1 MADILLTVGVDTS
14 LSYAEFQAGITSLVS
29 QVNANPPKI
38 KLKFDDSSLS
48 SMRKQIE
55 SMTKAATS
63 AGSLTRLNGYT
74 QTNSGIWL
82 KDTAAIKANTQA
94 KTSNANASR
103 QAADAAKAQATAISG
118 SLKEIQATNANI
130 TSAYKS
136 LQKTLGG
143 STATGQNASDLNA
156 MKSKYIELQ
165 EAVTRLKS
173 LKSSATQEDINN
185 VYKLQA
191 DMQNL
196 ISKTQQRVAV
206 EKQAADAVK
215 KMAEAEKQAAA
226 NEAAF
231 AAGTEKHTQALTKVN
246 TLLGQVTANTQKWT
260 AARNGNTSASYAS
273 LKDQI
278 TALESLKTG
287 LMNGSV
293 SAEQFKERFAS
304 IKAAVTD
311 SSTAIRAAGENT
323 QSFGDRISGLAA
335 KFSSW
340 LTVSQAIMY
349 AVRTAKQMVSAAV
362 EVESAMNQIQIVT
375 GASDSQMESFLT
387 RSIALAKELGQS
399 VTDVAS
405 SIETFARLGYGMNE
419 SAGLAKYANI
429 MANVG
434 NTDVDTATTGI
445 TSIIKGYEMD
455 ASDAEHVS
463 DVLVKVGQEYA
474 ISAEELMA
482 AFQRGGAALHASG
495 TDFEKS
501 AALFAATNASL
512 QNAETTGTM
521 WKTVSARIRGATT
534 ELEEMGEETDG
545 LAQGLSK
552 YREEIIAL
560 SGVDIMKD
568 ENTYKDMYDI
578 FVQLAEVWDNM
589 EDVSQSRVAEILGG
603 TRNTSGIMS
612 TITNIK
618 DAIGAYS
625 SAMDSAGAATEANN
639 LYMDTTKAKVGELK
653 AAFQE
658 LSSDFI
664 SSNVTKGA
672 VDALKGIVEA
682 IDAVVNSVGSLGTIL
697 AGLGIVKIVKN
708 VA

>member
-48 SMRKQIE
+48 SMKKQIE
-55 SMTKAATS
+55 SMTKAAATANTAKS
-63 AGSLTRLNGYT
+63 MGGYT
-74 QTNSGIWL
+74 KTNSGIWV

-94 KTSNANASR
+94 KNENASATKK
-103 QAADAAKAQATAISG
+103 AADATKQAKAS
-118 SLKEIQATNANI
+118 
-130 TSAYKS
+130 
-136 LQKTLGG
+136 
-143 STATGQNASDLNA
+143 
-156 MKSKYIELQ
+156 
-165 EAVTRLKS
+165 
-173 LKSSATQEDINN
+173 ED
-185 VYKLQA
+185 
-191 DMQNL
+191 
-196 ISKTQQRVAV
+196 T
-206 EKQAADAVK
+206 
-215 KMAEAEKQAAA
+215 
-226 NEAAF
+226 F
-231 AAGTEKHTQALTKVN
+231 AAGTKKHTDALNKVN

-260 AARNGNTSASYAS
+260 AARSGKSSDNYSA
-273 LKDQI
+273 LKSQI
-278 TALESLKTG
+278 TALETLKSG
-287 LMNGSV
+287 LMNGTV
-293 SAEQFKERFAS
+293 SAEQFENSFRS
-304 IKAAVTD
+304 IKSTVTE
-311 SSTAIRAAGENT
+311 SSAAIRAAGENT
-323 QSFGDRISGLAA
+323 QTLGDRFGGLAT
-335 KFSSW
+335 KFASW
-340 LTVSQAIMY
+340 LSITQVIMT

-362 EVESAMNQIQIVT
+362 EVESAMAQIKIVT
-375 GASDSQMESFLT
+375 GASDSQMEAFLT
-387 RSIALAKELGQS
+387 KSIALAKELGQS

-405 SIETFARLGYGMNE
+405 SIETFARLGYNMSDSSN
-419 SAGLAKYANI
+419 LAKYANI

-445 TSIIKGYEMD
+445 TSIIKGYELD
-455 ASDAEHVS
+455 ANDAEHVS

-552 YREEIIAL
+552 YREEIKAL

-625 SAMDSAGAATEANN
+625 SAMDSAGTATEANN
-639 LYMDTTKAKVGELK
+639 VYMDTTKAKVGELK

-664 SSNVTKGA
+664 SSNFTKGA
-672 VDALKGIVEA
+672 VEGLKGIVEA
-682 IDAVVNSVGSLGTIL
+682 IDKIVETVGSLGTIL
-697 AGLGIVKIVKN
+697 AGLGLAKVIKN

>member
-48 SMRKQIE
+48 SMKKQIE
-55 SMTKAATS
+55 SMTKAAATANTAKS
-63 AGSLTRLNGYT
+63 MGGYT
-74 QTNSGIWL
+74 KTNSGIWV

-94 KTSNANASR
+94 KNENASATKK
-103 QAADAAKAQATAISG
+103 AADATKQAKAS
-118 SLKEIQATNANI
+118 
-130 TSAYKS
+130 
-136 LQKTLGG
+136 
-143 STATGQNASDLNA
+143 
-156 MKSKYIELQ
+156 
-165 EAVTRLKS
+165 
-173 LKSSATQEDINN
+173 ED
-185 VYKLQA
+185 
-191 DMQNL
+191 
-196 ISKTQQRVAV
+196 T
-206 EKQAADAVK
+206 
-215 KMAEAEKQAAA
+215 
-226 NEAAF
+226 F
-231 AAGTEKHTQALTKVN
+231 AAGTKKHTDALNKVN

-260 AARNGNTSASYAS
+260 AARSGKSSDNYSA
-273 LKDQI
+273 LKGQI
-278 TALESLKTG
+278 TALETLKSG
-287 LMNGSV
+287 LMNGTV
-293 SAEQFKERFAS
+293 SAEQFENSFRS
-304 IKAAVTD
+304 IKSTVTE
-311 SSTAIRAAGENT
+311 SSAAIRAAGENT
-323 QSFGDRISGLAA
+323 QTLGDRFGGLAT
-335 KFSSW
+335 KFASW
-340 LTVSQAIMY
+340 LSITQVIMT

-362 EVESAMNQIQIVT
+362 EVESAMAQIKIVT
-375 GASDSQMESFLT
+375 GASDSQMEAFLT
-387 RSIALAKELGQS
+387 KSIALAKELGQS

-405 SIETFARLGYGMNE
+405 SIETFARLGYNMSDSSN
-419 SAGLAKYANI
+419 LAKYANI

-445 TSIIKGYEMD
+445 TSIIKGYELD
-455 ASDAEHVS
+455 ANDAEHVS

-552 YREEIIAL
+552 YREEIKAL

-625 SAMDSAGAATEANN
+625 SAMDSAGTATDANN
-639 LYMDTTKAKVGELK
+639 IYMDTTKAKVGELK

-664 SSNVTKGA
+664 SSNFTKGA
-672 VDALKGIVEA
+672 VEGLKGIVEA
-682 IDAVVNSVGSLGTIL
+682 IDKIVETVGSLGTIL
-697 AGLGIVKIVKN
+697 AGLGLAKVIKN

>member
-55 SMTKAATS
+55 SMTKAAS
-63 AGSLTRLNGYT
+63 SVNNLTRLSGYT

-103 QAADAAKAQATAISG
+103 QAADAAKAQATAVSG

-173 LKSSATQEDINN
+173 LKASATQEDING

-196 ISKTQQRVAV
+196 ISKTQQRIAV
-206 EKQAADAVK
+206 EKQATDAAK
-215 KMAEAEKQAAA
+215 KMADAEKQAAV

-231 AAGTEKHTQALTKVN
+231 SVGTEKHTQALTKVN
-246 TLLGQVTANTQKWT
+246 TLLSQVTANTQKWT
-260 AARNGNTSASYAS
+260 AARNGNTSASYSA

-278 TALESLKTG
+278 TALEALKTG

-304 IKAAVTD
+304 IKATVVD
-311 SSTAIRAAGENT
+311 SSAAIRAAGENT
-323 QSFGDRISGLAA
+323 QSFGDRISGLAS

-349 AVRTAKQMVSAAV
+349 AIRTIKQMVSAAV
-362 EVESAMNQIQIVT
+362 EVESAMAQIQIVT
-375 GASDSQMESFLT
+375 GASDSQMEAFLT
-387 RSIALAKELGQS
+387 KSIALAKELGQS

-405 SIETFARLGYGMNE
+405 SIETFARLGYNMSDSSN
-419 SAGLAKYANI
+419 LAKYANI

-552 YREEIIAL
+552 YREEIMAL

-618 DAIGAYS
+618 DAIGAYA
-625 SAMDSAGAATEANN
+625 SAMDSAGTATEANN
-639 LYMDTTKAKVGELK
+639 IYMDTTKAKVGELK

-658 LSSDFI
+658 LSSDVFD
-664 SSNVTKGA
+664 SDFTKGA
-672 VDALKGIVEA
+672 VDALRGIVEA
-682 IDAVVNSVGSLGTIL
+682 IDKVISTFGSLKTIL
-697 AGLGIVKIVKN
+697 VGLGIAKIIKN

>member
-48 SMRKQIE
+48 SMKKQIE
-55 SMTKAATS
+55 SMTKAAATANTAKS
-63 AGSLTRLNGYT
+63 MGGYT
-74 QTNSGIWL
+74 KTNSGIWV

-94 KTSNANASR
+94 KNENASATKK
-103 QAADAAKAQATAISG
+103 AADATKQAKA
-118 SLKEIQATNANI
+118 
-130 TSAYKS
+130 
-136 LQKTLGG
+136 
-143 STATGQNASDLNA
+143 SDD
-156 MKSKYIELQ
+156 
-165 EAVTRLKS
+165 T
-173 LKSSATQEDINN
+173 
-185 VYKLQA
+185 
-191 DMQNL
+191 
-196 ISKTQQRVAV
+196 
-206 EKQAADAVK
+206 
-215 KMAEAEKQAAA
+215 
-226 NEAAF
+226 F
-231 AAGTEKHTQALTKVN
+231 AAGTKKHTDALNKVN

-260 AARNGNTSASYAS
+260 AARSGKSSDNYSA
-273 LKDQI
+273 LKGQI
-278 TALESLKTG
+278 TALETLKSG
-287 LMNGSV
+287 LMNGTV
-293 SAEQFKERFAS
+293 SAEQFENSFRS
-304 IKAAVTD
+304 IKSTVTE
-311 SSTAIRAAGENT
+311 SSAAIRAAGENT
-323 QSFGDRISGLAA
+323 QTLGDRFGGLAT
-335 KFSSW
+335 KFASW
-340 LTVSQAIMY
+340 LSITQVIMT

-362 EVESAMNQIQIVT
+362 EVESAMAQIKIVT
-375 GASDSQMESFLT
+375 GASDSQMEAFLT
-387 RSIALAKELGQS
+387 KSIALAKELGQS

-405 SIETFARLGYGMNE
+405 SIETFARLGYNMSE
-419 SAGLAKYANI
+419 SSNLAKYANI

-445 TSIIKGYEMD
+445 TSIIKGYELD
-455 ASDAEHVS
+455 ANDAEHVS

-552 YREEIIAL
+552 YREEIKAL

-625 SAMDSAGAATEANN
+625 SAMDSAGTATEANN
-639 LYMDTTKAKVGELK
+639 IYMDTTKAKVGELK

-664 SSNVTKGA
+664 SSNFTKGA
-672 VDALKGIVEA
+672 VEGLKGIVEA
-682 IDAVVNSVGSLGTIL
+682 IDKIVETVGSLGTIL
-697 AGLGIVKIVKN
+697 AGLGLAKVIKN

>member
-48 SMRKQIE
+48 SMKKQIE
-55 SMTKAATS
+55 SMTKAAATANTAKS
-63 AGSLTRLNGYT
+63 MGGYT
-74 QTNSGIWL
+74 KTNSGIWV

-94 KTSNANASR
+94 KNENASATKK
-103 QAADAAKAQATAISG
+103 AADATKQAKAS
-118 SLKEIQATNANI
+118 
-130 TSAYKS
+130 
-136 LQKTLGG
+136 
-143 STATGQNASDLNA
+143 
-156 MKSKYIELQ
+156 
-165 EAVTRLKS
+165 
-173 LKSSATQEDINN
+173 ED
-185 VYKLQA
+185 
-191 DMQNL
+191 
-196 ISKTQQRVAV
+196 T
-206 EKQAADAVK
+206 
-215 KMAEAEKQAAA
+215 
-226 NEAAF
+226 F
-231 AAGTEKHTQALTKVN
+231 AAGTKKHTDALNKVN

-260 AARNGNTSASYAS
+260 AARSGKSSDNYSA
-273 LKDQI
+273 LKGQI
-278 TALESLKTG
+278 TALETLKSG
-287 LMNGSV
+287 LMNGTV
-293 SAEQFKERFAS
+293 SAEQFENSFRS
-304 IKAAVTD
+304 IKSTVTE
-311 SSTAIRAAGENT
+311 SSAAIRAAGENT
-323 QSFGDRISGLAA
+323 QTLGDRFGGLAT
-335 KFSSW
+335 KFASW
-340 LTVSQAIMY
+340 LSITQVIMT

-362 EVESAMNQIQIVT
+362 EVESAMAQIKIVT
-375 GASDSQMESFLT
+375 GASDSQMEAFLT
-387 RSIALAKELGQS
+387 KSIALAKELGQS

-405 SIETFARLGYGMNE
+405 SIETFARLGYNMSDSSN
-419 SAGLAKYANI
+419 LAKYANI
-429 MANVG
+429 MANVS

-445 TSIIKGYEMD
+445 TSIIKGYELD
-455 ASDAEHVS
+455 ANDAEHVS

-552 YREEIIAL
+552 YREEIKAL

-625 SAMDSAGAATEANN
+625 SAMDSAGTATEANN
-639 LYMDTTKAKVGELK
+639 VYMDTTKAKVGELK

-664 SSNVTKGA
+664 SSNFTKGA
-672 VDALKGIVEA
+672 VEGLKGIVEA
-682 IDAVVNSVGSLGTIL
+682 IDKIVETVGSLGTIL
-697 AGLGIVKIVKN
+697 AGLGLAKVIKN

>member
-48 SMRKQIE
+48 SMKKQIE
-55 SMTKAATS
+55 SMTKAAATANTAKS
-63 AGSLTRLNGYT
+63 MGGYT
-74 QTNSGIWL
+74 KTNSGIWV

-94 KTSNANASR
+94 KNENASATKK
-103 QAADAAKAQATAISG
+103 AADATKQAKAS
-118 SLKEIQATNANI
+118 
-130 TSAYKS
+130 
-136 LQKTLGG
+136 
-143 STATGQNASDLNA
+143 
-156 MKSKYIELQ
+156 
-165 EAVTRLKS
+165 
-173 LKSSATQEDINN
+173 ED
-185 VYKLQA
+185 
-191 DMQNL
+191 
-196 ISKTQQRVAV
+196 T
-206 EKQAADAVK
+206 
-215 KMAEAEKQAAA
+215 
-226 NEAAF
+226 F
-231 AAGTEKHTQALTKVN
+231 AAGTKKHTDALNKVN

-260 AARNGNTSASYAS
+260 AARSGKSSDNYSA
-273 LKDQI
+273 LKGQI
-278 TALESLKTG
+278 TALETLKSG
-287 LMNGSV
+287 LMNGTI
-293 SAEQFKERFAS
+293 SAEQFENSFRS
-304 IKAAVTD
+304 IKSTITE
-311 SSTAIRAAGENT
+311 SSAAIRAAGENT
-323 QSFGDRISGLAA
+323 QTLGDRFGGLAT
-335 KFSSW
+335 KFASW
-340 LTVSQAIMY
+340 LSITQVIMT

-362 EVESAMNQIQIVT
+362 EVESAMAQIKIVT
-375 GASDSQMESFLT
+375 GASDSQMEAFLT
-387 RSIALAKELGQS
+387 KSIALAKELGQS

-405 SIETFARLGYGMNE
+405 SIETFARLGYNMSDSSN
-419 SAGLAKYANI
+419 LAKYANI

-445 TSIIKGYEMD
+445 TSIIKGYELD
-455 ASDAEHVS
+455 ANDAEHVS

-552 YREEIIAL
+552 YREEIKAL

-625 SAMDSAGAATEANN
+625 SAMDSAGTATEANN
-639 LYMDTTKAKVGELK
+639 VYMDTTKAKVGELK

-664 SSNVTKGA
+664 SSNFTKGA
-672 VDALKGIVEA
+672 VEGLKGIVEA
-682 IDAVVNSVGSLGTIL
+682 IDKIVETVGSLGTIL
-697 AGLGIVKIVKN
+697 AGLGLAKVIKN

>member
-29 QVNANPPKI
+29 HVNANPPKI

-48 SMRKQIE
+48 SMKKQIE
-55 SMTKAATS
+55 SMTKAAATANTAKS
-63 AGSLTRLNGYT
+63 MGGYT
-74 QTNSGIWL
+74 KTNSGIWV

-94 KTSNANASR
+94 KNENASATKK
-103 QAADAAKAQATAISG
+103 AADATKQAKAS
-118 SLKEIQATNANI
+118 
-130 TSAYKS
+130 
-136 LQKTLGG
+136 
-143 STATGQNASDLNA
+143 
-156 MKSKYIELQ
+156 
-165 EAVTRLKS
+165 
-173 LKSSATQEDINN
+173 ED
-185 VYKLQA
+185 
-191 DMQNL
+191 
-196 ISKTQQRVAV
+196 T
-206 EKQAADAVK
+206 
-215 KMAEAEKQAAA
+215 
-226 NEAAF
+226 F
-231 AAGTEKHTQALTKVN
+231 AAGTKKHTDALNKVN

-260 AARNGNTSASYAS
+260 AARSGKSSDNYSA
-273 LKDQI
+273 LKGQI
-278 TALESLKTG
+278 TALETLKSG
-287 LMNGSV
+287 LMNGTI
-293 SAEQFKERFAS
+293 SAEQFENSFRS
-304 IKAAVTD
+304 IKSTVTE
-311 SSTAIRAAGENT
+311 SSAAIRAAGENT
-323 QSFGDRISGLAA
+323 QTLGDRFGGLAT
-335 KFSSW
+335 KFASW
-340 LTVSQAIMY
+340 LSITQVIMT

-362 EVESAMNQIQIVT
+362 EVESAMAQIKIVT
-375 GASDSQMESFLT
+375 GASDSQMEAFLT
-387 RSIALAKELGQS
+387 KSIALAKELGQS

-405 SIETFARLGYGMNE
+405 SIETFARLGYNMSDSSN
-419 SAGLAKYANI
+419 LAKYANI

-445 TSIIKGYEMD
+445 TSIIKGYELD
-455 ASDAEHVS
+455 ANDAEHVS

-552 YREEIIAL
+552 YREEIKAL

-625 SAMDSAGAATEANN
+625 SAMDSAGTATEANN
-639 LYMDTTKAKVGELK
+639 VYMDTTKAKVGELK

-664 SSNVTKGA
+664 SSNFTKGA
-672 VDALKGIVEA
+672 VEGLKGIVEA
-682 IDAVVNSVGSLGTIL
+682 IDKIVETVGSLGTIL
-697 AGLGIVKIVKN
+697 AGLGLAKVIKN

>member
-48 SMRKQIE
+48 SMKKQIE
-55 SMTKAATS
+55 SMTKAAATANTAKS
-63 AGSLTRLNGYT
+63 MGGYT
-74 QTNSGIWL
+74 KTNSGIWV

-94 KTSNANASR
+94 KNENASATKK
-103 QAADAAKAQATAISG
+103 AADATKQAKAS
-118 SLKEIQATNANI
+118 
-130 TSAYKS
+130 
-136 LQKTLGG
+136 
-143 STATGQNASDLNA
+143 
-156 MKSKYIELQ
+156 
-165 EAVTRLKS
+165 
-173 LKSSATQEDINN
+173 ED
-185 VYKLQA
+185 
-191 DMQNL
+191 
-196 ISKTQQRVAV
+196 T
-206 EKQAADAVK
+206 
-215 KMAEAEKQAAA
+215 
-226 NEAAF
+226 F
-231 AAGTEKHTQALTKVN
+231 AAGTKKHTDALNKVN

-260 AARNGNTSASYAS
+260 AARSGKSSDNYSA
-273 LKDQI
+273 LKGQI
-278 TALESLKTG
+278 TALETLKSG
-287 LMNGSV
+287 LMNGTI
-293 SAEQFKERFAS
+293 SAEQFENSFRS
-304 IKAAVTD
+304 IKSTVTE
-311 SSTAIRAAGENT
+311 SSAAIRAAGENT
-323 QSFGDRISGLAA
+323 QTLGDRFGGLAT
-335 KFSSW
+335 KFASW
-340 LTVSQAIMY
+340 LSITQVIMT

-362 EVESAMNQIQIVT
+362 EVESAMAQIKIVT
-375 GASDSQMESFLT
+375 GASDSQMEAFLT
-387 RSIALAKELGQS
+387 KSIALAKELGQS

-405 SIETFARLGYGMNE
+405 SIETFARLGYNMSDSSN
-419 SAGLAKYANI
+419 LAKYANI

-445 TSIIKGYEMD
+445 TSIIKGYELD
-455 ASDAEHVS
+455 ANDAEHVS

-552 YREEIIAL
+552 YREEIKAL

-625 SAMDSAGAATEANN
+625 SAMDSAGTATEANN
-639 LYMDTTKAKVGELK
+639 VYMDTTKAKVGELK

-664 SSNVTKGA
+664 SSNFTKGA
-672 VDALKGIVEA
+672 VEGLKGIVEA
-682 IDAVVNSVGSLGTIL
+682 IDKIVETVGSLGTIL
-697 AGLGIVKIVKN
+697 TGLGLAKVIKN

>member
-48 SMRKQIE
+48 SMKKQIE
-55 SMTKAATS
+55 SMTKAAATANTAKS
-63 AGSLTRLNGYT
+63 MGGYT
-74 QTNSGIWL
+74 KTNSGIWV

-94 KTSNANASR
+94 KNENASATKK
-103 QAADAAKAQATAISG
+103 AADATKQAKAS
-118 SLKEIQATNANI
+118 
-130 TSAYKS
+130 
-136 LQKTLGG
+136 
-143 STATGQNASDLNA
+143 
-156 MKSKYIELQ
+156 
-165 EAVTRLKS
+165 
-173 LKSSATQEDINN
+173 EDTF
-185 VYKLQA
+185 V
-191 DMQNL
+191 
-196 ISKTQQRVAV
+196 
-206 EKQAADAVK
+206 
-215 KMAEAEKQAAA
+215 
-226 NEAAF
+226 
-231 AAGTEKHTQALTKVN
+231 AGTKKHTDALNKVN

-260 AARNGNTSASYAS
+260 AARSGKSSDNYSA
-273 LKDQI
+273 LKGQI
-278 TALESLKTG
+278 TALETLKSG
-287 LMNGSV
+287 LMNGTV
-293 SAEQFKERFAS
+293 SAEQFENSFRS
-304 IKAAVTD
+304 IKSTVTE
-311 SSTAIRAAGENT
+311 SSAAIRAAGENT
-323 QSFGDRISGLAA
+323 QTLGDRFGGLAT
-335 KFSSW
+335 KFASW
-340 LTVSQAIMY
+340 LSITQVIMT

-362 EVESAMNQIQIVT
+362 EVESAMAQIKIVT
-375 GASDSQMESFLT
+375 GASDSQMEAFLT
-387 RSIALAKELGQS
+387 KSIALAKELGQS

-405 SIETFARLGYGMNE
+405 SIETFARLGYNMSDSSN
-419 SAGLAKYANI
+419 LAKYANI

-445 TSIIKGYEMD
+445 TSIIKGYELD
-455 ASDAEHVS
+455 ANDAEHVS

-552 YREEIIAL
+552 YREEIKAL

-625 SAMDSAGAATEANN
+625 SAMDSAGTATEANN
-639 LYMDTTKAKVGELK
+639 VYMDTTKAKVGELK

-664 SSNVTKGA
+664 SSNFTKGA
-672 VDALKGIVEA
+672 VEGLKGIVEA
-682 IDAVVNSVGSLGTIL
+682 IDKIVETVGSLGTIL
-697 AGLGIVKIVKN
+697 AGLGLAKVIKN

>member
-48 SMRKQIE
+48 SMKKQIE
-55 SMTKAATS
+55 SMTKAAATANTAKS
-63 AGSLTRLNGYT
+63 MGGYT
-74 QTNSGIWL
+74 KTNSGIWV

-94 KTSNANASR
+94 KNENASATKK
-103 QAADAAKAQATAISG
+103 AADATKQAKAS
-118 SLKEIQATNANI
+118 
-130 TSAYKS
+130 
-136 LQKTLGG
+136 
-143 STATGQNASDLNA
+143 
-156 MKSKYIELQ
+156 
-165 EAVTRLKS
+165 
-173 LKSSATQEDINN
+173 ED
-185 VYKLQA
+185 
-191 DMQNL
+191 
-196 ISKTQQRVAV
+196 T
-206 EKQAADAVK
+206 
-215 KMAEAEKQAAA
+215 
-226 NEAAF
+226 F
-231 AAGTEKHTQALTKVN
+231 AAGTKKHTDALNKVN

-260 AARNGNTSASYAS
+260 AARSGKSSDNYSA
-273 LKDQI
+273 LKGQI
-278 TALESLKTG
+278 TALETLKSG
-287 LMNGSV
+287 LMNGTV
-293 SAEQFKERFAS
+293 SAEQFENSFRS
-304 IKAAVTD
+304 IKSTVTE
-311 SSTAIRAAGENT
+311 SSAAIRAAGENT
-323 QSFGDRISGLAA
+323 QTLGDRFGGLAT
-335 KFSSW
+335 KFASW
-340 LTVSQAIMY
+340 LSITQVIMT

-362 EVESAMNQIQIVT
+362 EVESAMAQIKIVT
-375 GASDSQMESFLT
+375 GASDSQMEAFLT
-387 RSIALAKELGQS
+387 KSIALAKELGQS

-405 SIETFARLGYGMNE
+405 SIETFARLGYNMSDSSN
-419 SAGLAKYANI
+419 LAKYANI

-445 TSIIKGYEMD
+445 TSIIKGYELD
-455 ASDAEHVS
+455 ANDAEHVS

-552 YREEIIAL
+552 YMEEIKAL

-625 SAMDSAGAATEANN
+625 SAMDSAGTATEANN
-639 LYMDTTKAKVGELK
+639 VYMDTTKAKVGELK

-664 SSNVTKGA
+664 SSNFTKGA
-672 VDALKGIVEA
+672 VEGLKGIVEA
-682 IDAVVNSVGSLGTIL
+682 IDKIVETVGSLGTIL
-697 AGLGIVKIVKN
+697 AGLGLAKVIKN

>member
-48 SMRKQIE
+48 SMKKQIE
-55 SMTKAATS
+55 SMTKAAATANTAKS
-63 AGSLTRLNGYT
+63 MGGYT
-74 QTNSGIWL
+74 KTNSGIWV

-94 KTSNANASR
+94 KNENASATKK
-103 QAADAAKAQATAISG
+103 AADATKQAKAS
-118 SLKEIQATNANI
+118 
-130 TSAYKS
+130 
-136 LQKTLGG
+136 
-143 STATGQNASDLNA
+143 
-156 MKSKYIELQ
+156 
-165 EAVTRLKS
+165 
-173 LKSSATQEDINN
+173 ED
-185 VYKLQA
+185 
-191 DMQNL
+191 
-196 ISKTQQRVAV
+196 T
-206 EKQAADAVK
+206 
-215 KMAEAEKQAAA
+215 
-226 NEAAF
+226 F
-231 AAGTEKHTQALTKVN
+231 AAGTKKHTDALNKVN

-260 AARNGNTSASYAS
+260 AARSGKSSDNYSA
-273 LKDQI
+273 LKGQI
-278 TALESLKTG
+278 TALETLKSG
-287 LMNGSV
+287 LMNGTI
-293 SAEQFKERFAS
+293 SAEQFENSFRS
-304 IKAAVTD
+304 IKTTVTE
-311 SSTAIRAAGENT
+311 SSAAIRAAGENT
-323 QSFGDRISGLAA
+323 QTLGDRFGGLAT
-335 KFSSW
+335 KFASW
-340 LTVSQAIMY
+340 LSITQVIMT

-362 EVESAMNQIQIVT
+362 EVESAMAQIKIVT
-375 GASDSQMESFLT
+375 GSSDSQMEAFLT
-387 RSIALAKELGQS
+387 KSIALAKELGQS

-405 SIETFARLGYGMNE
+405 SIETFARLGYNMSDSSN
-419 SAGLAKYANI
+419 LAKYANI

-445 TSIIKGYEMD
+445 TSIIKGYELD
-455 ASDAEHVS
+455 ANDAEHVS

-545 LAQGLSK
+545 LAHGLSK
-552 YREEIIAL
+552 YREEIKAL

-625 SAMDSAGAATEANN
+625 SAMDSAGTATEANN
-639 LYMDTTKAKVGELK
+639 VYMDTTKAKVGELK

-664 SSNVTKGA
+664 SSNFTKGA
-672 VDALKGIVEA
+672 VEGLKGIVEA
-682 IDAVVNSVGSLGTIL
+682 NDKIDETVGSLGTIL
-697 AGLGIVKIVKN
+697 AGLGLAKVIKN

>member
-48 SMRKQIE
+48 SMKKQIE
-55 SMTKAATS
+55 SMTKAVATANTAKS
-63 AGSLTRLNGYT
+63 MGGYT
-74 QTNSGIWL
+74 KTNSGIWV

-94 KTSNANASR
+94 KNENASATKK
-103 QAADAAKAQATAISG
+103 AADATKQAKAS
-118 SLKEIQATNANI
+118 
-130 TSAYKS
+130 
-136 LQKTLGG
+136 
-143 STATGQNASDLNA
+143 
-156 MKSKYIELQ
+156 
-165 EAVTRLKS
+165 
-173 LKSSATQEDINN
+173 ED
-185 VYKLQA
+185 
-191 DMQNL
+191 
-196 ISKTQQRVAV
+196 T
-206 EKQAADAVK
+206 
-215 KMAEAEKQAAA
+215 
-226 NEAAF
+226 F
-231 AAGTEKHTQALTKVN
+231 AAGTKKHTDALNKVN

-260 AARNGNTSASYAS
+260 AARSGKSSDNYSA
-273 LKDQI
+273 LKGQI
-278 TALESLKTG
+278 TALETLKSG
-287 LMNGSV
+287 LMNGTV
-293 SAEQFKERFAS
+293 SAEQFENSFRS
-304 IKAAVTD
+304 IKSTVTE
-311 SSTAIRAAGENT
+311 SSAAIRAAGENT
-323 QSFGDRISGLAA
+323 QTLGDRFGGLAT
-335 KFSSW
+335 KFASW
-340 LTVSQAIMY
+340 LSITQVIMT

-362 EVESAMNQIQIVT
+362 EVESAMAQIKIVT
-375 GASDSQMESFLT
+375 GASDSQMEAFLT
-387 RSIALAKELGQS
+387 KSIALAKELGQS

-405 SIETFARLGYGMNE
+405 SIETFARLGYNMSDSSN
-419 SAGLAKYANI
+419 LAKYANI

-445 TSIIKGYEMD
+445 TSIIKGYELD
-455 ASDAEHVS
+455 ANDAEHVS

-552 YREEIIAL
+552 YREEIKAL

-625 SAMDSAGAATEANN
+625 SAMDSAGTATEANN
-639 LYMDTTKAKVGELK
+639 IYMDTTKAKVGELK

-664 SSNVTKGA
+664 SSNFTKGA
-672 VDALKGIVEA
+672 VEGLKGIVEA
-682 IDAVVNSVGSLGTIL
+682 IDKIVETVGSLGTIL
-697 AGLGIVKIVKN
+697 AGLGLAKVIKN

>member
-14 LSYAEFQAGITSLVS
+14 LSYAEFQAGITSLVA

-185 VYKLQA
+185 IYKLQA

-206 EKQAADAVK
+206 EKQAADAAK

-349 AVRTAKQMVSAAV
+349 AVRTVKKMVSAAV

-552 YREEIIAL
+552 YREEIMAL

-578 FVQLAEVWDNM
+578 FVQLAEAWDNM

-625 SAMDSAGAATEANN
+625 SAMDSAGAAAEANN

>member
-130 TSAYKS
+130 TSAYKN

>member
-48 SMRKQIE
+48 SMKKQIE
-55 SMTKAATS
+55 SMTKAAATANTAKS
-63 AGSLTRLNGYT
+63 MGGYT
-74 QTNSGIWL
+74 KTNSGIWV

-94 KTSNANASR
+94 KNENASATKK
-103 QAADAAKAQATAISG
+103 AADATKQAKAS
-118 SLKEIQATNANI
+118 
-130 TSAYKS
+130 
-136 LQKTLGG
+136 
-143 STATGQNASDLNA
+143 
-156 MKSKYIELQ
+156 
-165 EAVTRLKS
+165 
-173 LKSSATQEDINN
+173 ED
-185 VYKLQA
+185 
-191 DMQNL
+191 
-196 ISKTQQRVAV
+196 T
-206 EKQAADAVK
+206 
-215 KMAEAEKQAAA
+215 
-226 NEAAF
+226 F
-231 AAGTEKHTQALTKVN
+231 AAGTKKHTDALNKVN

-260 AARNGNTSASYAS
+260 AARSGKSSDNYSA
-273 LKDQI
+273 LKGQI
-278 TALESLKTG
+278 TALETLKSG
-287 LMNGSV
+287 LMNGTI
-293 SAEQFKERFAS
+293 SAEQFENSFRS
-304 IKAAVTD
+304 IKSTVTE
-311 SSTAIRAAGENT
+311 SSAAIRAAGENT
-323 QSFGDRISGLAA
+323 QTLGDRFGGLAT
-335 KFSSW
+335 KFASW
-340 LTVSQAIMY
+340 LSITQVIMT
-349 AVRTAKQMVSAAV
+349 AVRTAKQMVAAAV
-362 EVESAMNQIQIVT
+362 EVESAMAQIKIVT
-375 GASDSQMESFLT
+375 GASDSQMEAFLT
-387 RSIALAKELGQS
+387 KSIALAKELGQS

-405 SIETFARLGYGMNE
+405 SIETFARLGYNMSDSSN
-419 SAGLAKYANI
+419 LAKYANI

-445 TSIIKGYEMD
+445 TSIIKGYELD
-455 ASDAEHVS
+455 ANDAEHVS

-552 YREEIIAL
+552 YREEIKAL

-612 TITNIK
+612 TITNIN

-625 SAMDSAGAATEANN
+625 SAMDSAGTATEANN
-639 LYMDTTKAKVGELK
+639 VYMDTTKAKVGELK

-664 SSNVTKGA
+664 SSNFTKGA
-672 VDALKGIVEA
+672 VEGLKGIVEA
-682 IDAVVNSVGSLGTIL
+682 IDKIVETVGSLGTIL
-697 AGLGIVKIVKN
+697 AGLGLAKVIKN

>member
-48 SMRKQIE
+48 SMKKQIE
-55 SMTKAATS
+55 SMTKAAATANTAKS
-63 AGSLTRLNGYT
+63 MGGYT
-74 QTNSGIWL
+74 KTNSGIWV

-94 KTSNANASR
+94 KNENASATKK
-103 QAADAAKAQATAISG
+103 AADATKQAKAS
-118 SLKEIQATNANI
+118 
-130 TSAYKS
+130 
-136 LQKTLGG
+136 
-143 STATGQNASDLNA
+143 
-156 MKSKYIELQ
+156 
-165 EAVTRLKS
+165 
-173 LKSSATQEDINN
+173 ED
-185 VYKLQA
+185 
-191 DMQNL
+191 
-196 ISKTQQRVAV
+196 T
-206 EKQAADAVK
+206 
-215 KMAEAEKQAAA
+215 
-226 NEAAF
+226 F
-231 AAGTEKHTQALTKVN
+231 AAGTKKHTDALNKVN

-260 AARNGNTSASYAS
+260 AARSGKSSDNYSA
-273 LKDQI
+273 LKGQI
-278 TALESLKTG
+278 TALETLKSG
-287 LMNGSV
+287 LMNGTI
-293 SAEQFKERFAS
+293 SAEQFENSFRS
-304 IKAAVTD
+304 IKSTVTE
-311 SSTAIRAAGENT
+311 SSAAIRAAGENT
-323 QSFGDRISGLAA
+323 QTLGDRFGGLAT
-335 KFSSW
+335 KFASW
-340 LTVSQAIMY
+340 LSITQVIMT
-349 AVRTAKQMVSAAV
+349 AVRTAKQMLSAAV
-362 EVESAMNQIQIVT
+362 EVESAMAQIKIVT
-375 GASDSQMESFLT
+375 GASDSQMEAFLT
-387 RSIALAKELGQS
+387 KSIALAKELGQS

-405 SIETFARLGYGMNE
+405 SIETFARLGYNMSDSSN
-419 SAGLAKYANI
+419 LAKYANI

-445 TSIIKGYEMD
+445 TSIIKGYELD
-455 ASDAEHVS
+455 ANDAEHVS

-552 YREEIIAL
+552 YREEIKAL

-625 SAMDSAGAATEANN
+625 SAMDSAGTATEANN
-639 LYMDTTKAKVGELK
+639 VYMDTTKAKVGELK

-664 SSNVTKGA
+664 SSNFTKGA
-672 VDALKGIVEA
+672 VEGLKGIVEA
-682 IDAVVNSVGSLGTIL
+682 IDKIVETVGSLGTIL
-697 AGLGIVKIVKN
+697 AGLGLAKVIKN

>member
-48 SMRKQIE
+48 SMKKQIE
-55 SMTKAATS
+55 SMTKAAATANTAKS
-63 AGSLTRLNGYT
+63 MGGYT
-74 QTNSGIWL
+74 KTNSGIWV

-94 KTSNANASR
+94 KNENASATKK
-103 QAADAAKAQATAISG
+103 AADATKQAKAS
-118 SLKEIQATNANI
+118 
-130 TSAYKS
+130 
-136 LQKTLGG
+136 
-143 STATGQNASDLNA
+143 
-156 MKSKYIELQ
+156 
-165 EAVTRLKS
+165 
-173 LKSSATQEDINN
+173 ED
-185 VYKLQA
+185 
-191 DMQNL
+191 
-196 ISKTQQRVAV
+196 T
-206 EKQAADAVK
+206 
-215 KMAEAEKQAAA
+215 
-226 NEAAF
+226 F
-231 AAGTEKHTQALTKVN
+231 AAGTKKHTDALNKVN

-260 AARNGNTSASYAS
+260 AARSGKSSDNYSA
-273 LKDQI
+273 LKGQI
-278 TALESLKTG
+278 TALETLKSG
-287 LMNGSV
+287 LMNGTV
-293 SAEQFKERFAS
+293 SAEQFENSFRS
-304 IKAAVTD
+304 IKSTVTE
-311 SSTAIRAAGENT
+311 SSAAIRAAGENT
-323 QSFGDRISGLAA
+323 QTLGDRFGGLAT
-335 KFSSW
+335 KFASW
-340 LTVSQAIMY
+340 LSITQVIMT

-362 EVESAMNQIQIVT
+362 EVESAMTQIKIVT
-375 GASDSQMESFLT
+375 GASDSQMEAFLT
-387 RSIALAKELGQS
+387 KSIALAKELGQS

-405 SIETFARLGYGMNE
+405 SIETFARLGYNMSDSSN
-419 SAGLAKYANI
+419 LAKYANI

-445 TSIIKGYEMD
+445 TSIIKGYELD
-455 ASDAEHVS
+455 ANDAEHVS

-552 YREEIIAL
+552 YREEIKAL

-625 SAMDSAGAATEANN
+625 SAMDSAGTATEANN
-639 LYMDTTKAKVGELK
+639 IYMDTTKAKVGELK

-664 SSNVTKGA
+664 SSNFTKGA
-672 VDALKGIVEA
+672 VEGLKGIVEV
-682 IDAVVNSVGSLGTIL
+682 IDKIVETVGSLGTIL
-697 AGLGIVKIVKN
+697 AGFGLAKVIKN

>member
-48 SMRKQIE
+48 SMKKQIE
-55 SMTKAATS
+55 SMTKAAATANTAKS
-63 AGSLTRLNGYT
+63 MGGYT
-74 QTNSGIWL
+74 KTNSGIWV

-94 KTSNANASR
+94 KNENASATKK
-103 QAADAAKAQATAISG
+103 AADATKQAKA
-118 SLKEIQATNANI
+118 
-130 TSAYKS
+130 
-136 LQKTLGG
+136 
-143 STATGQNASDLNA
+143 SDD
-156 MKSKYIELQ
+156 
-165 EAVTRLKS
+165 T
-173 LKSSATQEDINN
+173 
-185 VYKLQA
+185 
-191 DMQNL
+191 
-196 ISKTQQRVAV
+196 
-206 EKQAADAVK
+206 
-215 KMAEAEKQAAA
+215 
-226 NEAAF
+226 F
-231 AAGTEKHTQALTKVN
+231 AAGTKKHTDALNKVN

-260 AARNGNTSASYAS
+260 AARSGKSSDNYSA
-273 LKDQI
+273 LKGQI
-278 TALESLKTG
+278 TALETLKSG
-287 LMNGSV
+287 LMNGTV
-293 SAEQFKERFAS
+293 SAEQFESSFRS
-304 IKAAVTD
+304 IKSTVTE
-311 SSTAIRAAGENT
+311 SSAAIRAAGENT
-323 QSFGDRISGLAA
+323 QTLGDRFGGLAT
-335 KFSSW
+335 KFASW
-340 LTVSQAIMY
+340 LSITQVIMT

-362 EVESAMNQIQIVT
+362 EVESAMAQIKIVT
-375 GASDSQMESFLT
+375 GASDSQMEAFLT
-387 RSIALAKELGQS
+387 KSIALAKELGQS

-405 SIETFARLGYGMNE
+405 SIETFARLGYNMSDSSN
-419 SAGLAKYANI
+419 LAKYANI

-445 TSIIKGYEMD
+445 TSIIKGYELD
-455 ASDAEHVS
+455 ANDAEHVS

-552 YREEIIAL
+552 YREEIKAL

-625 SAMDSAGAATEANN
+625 SAMDSAGTATEANN
-639 LYMDTTKAKVGELK
+639 IYMDTTKAKVGELK

-664 SSNVTKGA
+664 SSNFTKGA
-672 VDALKGIVEA
+672 VEGLKGIVEA
-682 IDAVVNSVGSLGTIL
+682 IDKIVETVGSLGTIL
-697 AGLGIVKIVKN
+697 AGLGLAKVIKN

>member
-48 SMRKQIE
+48 SMKKQIE
-55 SMTKAATS
+55 SMTKAAATANTAKS
-63 AGSLTRLNGYT
+63 MGGYT
-74 QTNSGIWL
+74 KTNSGIWV

-94 KTSNANASR
+94 KNENASATKK
-103 QAADAAKAQATAISG
+103 AADATKQAKAS
-118 SLKEIQATNANI
+118 
-130 TSAYKS
+130 
-136 LQKTLGG
+136 
-143 STATGQNASDLNA
+143 
-156 MKSKYIELQ
+156 
-165 EAVTRLKS
+165 
-173 LKSSATQEDINN
+173 ED
-185 VYKLQA
+185 
-191 DMQNL
+191 
-196 ISKTQQRVAV
+196 T
-206 EKQAADAVK
+206 
-215 KMAEAEKQAAA
+215 
-226 NEAAF
+226 F
-231 AAGTEKHTQALTKVN
+231 AAGTKKHTDALNKVN

-260 AARNGNTSASYAS
+260 AARSGKSSDNYSA
-273 LKDQI
+273 LKGQI
-278 TALESLKTG
+278 TALETLKSG
-287 LMNGSV
+287 LMNGTI
-293 SAEQFKERFAS
+293 SAEQFENSFRS
-304 IKAAVTD
+304 IKSTVTE
-311 SSTAIRAAGENT
+311 SSAAIRAAGENT
-323 QSFGDRISGLAA
+323 QTLGDRFGGLAT
-335 KFSSW
+335 KFASW
-340 LTVSQAIMY
+340 LSITQVIMT

-362 EVESAMNQIQIVT
+362 EVESAMTQIKIVT
-375 GASDSQMESFLT
+375 GASDSQMEAFLT
-387 RSIALAKELGQS
+387 KSIALAKELGQS

-405 SIETFARLGYGMNE
+405 SIETFARLGYNMSDSSN
-419 SAGLAKYANI
+419 LAKYANI

-445 TSIIKGYEMD
+445 TSIIKGYELD
-455 ASDAEHVS
+455 ANDAEHVS

-552 YREEIIAL
+552 YREEIKAL

-625 SAMDSAGAATEANN
+625 SAMDSAGTATEANN
-639 LYMDTTKAKVGELK
+639 IYMDTTKAKVGELK

-664 SSNVTKGA
+664 SSNFTKGA
-672 VDALKGIVEA
+672 VEGLKGIVEA
-682 IDAVVNSVGSLGTIL
+682 IDKIVETVGSLGTIL
-697 AGLGIVKIVKN
+697 AGLGLAKVIKN

>member
-14 LSYAEFQAGITSLVS
+14 LSYTEFQAGITSLVS

-48 SMRKQIE
+48 SMKKQIE
-55 SMTKAATS
+55 SMTKAAATANTAKS
-63 AGSLTRLNGYT
+63 MGGYT
-74 QTNSGIWL
+74 KTNSGIWV

-94 KTSNANASR
+94 KNENASATKK
-103 QAADAAKAQATAISG
+103 AADATKQAKAS
-118 SLKEIQATNANI
+118 
-130 TSAYKS
+130 
-136 LQKTLGG
+136 
-143 STATGQNASDLNA
+143 
-156 MKSKYIELQ
+156 
-165 EAVTRLKS
+165 
-173 LKSSATQEDINN
+173 ED
-185 VYKLQA
+185 
-191 DMQNL
+191 
-196 ISKTQQRVAV
+196 T
-206 EKQAADAVK
+206 
-215 KMAEAEKQAAA
+215 
-226 NEAAF
+226 F
-231 AAGTEKHTQALTKVN
+231 AAGTKKHTDALNKVN

-260 AARNGNTSASYAS
+260 AARSGKSSDNYSA
-273 LKDQI
+273 LKGQI
-278 TALESLKTG
+278 TALETLKSG
-287 LMNGSV
+287 LMNGTV
-293 SAEQFKERFAS
+293 SAEQFENSFRS
-304 IKAAVTD
+304 IKSTVTE
-311 SSTAIRAAGENT
+311 SSAAIRAAGENT
-323 QSFGDRISGLAA
+323 QTLGDRFGGLAT
-335 KFSSW
+335 KFASW
-340 LTVSQAIMY
+340 LSITQVIMT

-362 EVESAMNQIQIVT
+362 EVESAMTQIKIVT
-375 GASDSQMESFLT
+375 GASDSQMEAFLT
-387 RSIALAKELGQS
+387 KSIALAKELGQS

-405 SIETFARLGYGMNE
+405 SIETFARLGYNMSDSSN
-419 SAGLAKYANI
+419 LAKYANI

-445 TSIIKGYEMD
+445 TSIIKGYELD
-455 ASDAEHVS
+455 ANDAEHVS

-552 YREEIIAL
+552 YREEIKAL

-625 SAMDSAGAATEANN
+625 SAMDSAGTATEANN
-639 LYMDTTKAKVGELK
+639 IYMDTTKAKVGELK

-664 SSNVTKGA
+664 SSNFTKGA
-672 VDALKGIVEA
+672 VEGLKGIVEA
-682 IDAVVNSVGSLGTIL
+682 IDKIVETVGSLGTIL
-697 AGLGIVKIVKN
+697 AGLGLAKVIKN

>member
-48 SMRKQIE
+48 SMKKQIE
-55 SMTKAATS
+55 SMTKAAATANTAKS
-63 AGSLTRLNGYT
+63 MGGYT
-74 QTNSGIWL
+74 KTNSGIWV

-94 KTSNANASR
+94 KNENASATKK
-103 QAADAAKAQATAISG
+103 AADATKQAKAS
-118 SLKEIQATNANI
+118 
-130 TSAYKS
+130 
-136 LQKTLGG
+136 
-143 STATGQNASDLNA
+143 
-156 MKSKYIELQ
+156 
-165 EAVTRLKS
+165 
-173 LKSSATQEDINN
+173 ED
-185 VYKLQA
+185 
-191 DMQNL
+191 
-196 ISKTQQRVAV
+196 T
-206 EKQAADAVK
+206 
-215 KMAEAEKQAAA
+215 
-226 NEAAF
+226 F
-231 AAGTEKHTQALTKVN
+231 AAGTKKHTDALNKVN

-260 AARNGNTSASYAS
+260 AARSGKSSDNYSA
-273 LKDQI
+273 LKGQI
-278 TALESLKTG
+278 TALETLKSG
-287 LMNGSV
+287 LMNGTV
-293 SAEQFKERFAS
+293 SAEQFENSFRS
-304 IKAAVTD
+304 IKSTVTE
-311 SSTAIRAAGENT
+311 SSAAIRAAGENT
-323 QSFGDRISGLAA
+323 QTLGDRFGGLAI
-335 KFSSW
+335 KFASW
-340 LTVSQAIMY
+340 LSITQVIMT

-362 EVESAMNQIQIVT
+362 EVESAMTQIKIVT
-375 GASDSQMESFLT
+375 GASDSQMEAFLT
-387 RSIALAKELGQS
+387 KSIALAKELGQS

-405 SIETFARLGYGMNE
+405 SIETFARLGYNMSDSSN
-419 SAGLAKYANI
+419 LAKYANI

-445 TSIIKGYEMD
+445 TSIIKGYELD
-455 ASDAEHVS
+455 ANDAEHVS

-552 YREEIIAL
+552 YREEIKAL

-625 SAMDSAGAATEANN
+625 SAMDSAGTATEANN
-639 LYMDTTKAKVGELK
+639 IYMDTTKAKVGELK

-664 SSNVTKGA
+664 SSNFTKGA
-672 VDALKGIVEA
+672 VEGLKGIVEA
-682 IDAVVNSVGSLGTIL
+682 IDKIVETVGSLGTIL
-697 AGLGIVKIVKN
+697 AGLGLAKVIKN

>member
-14 LSYAEFQAGITSLVS
+14 LSYAEFQAGITSLVA

-55 SMTKAATS
+55 SMTKAAAS

-196 ISKTQQRVAV
+196 ISKTQQRVVV
-206 EKQAADAVK
+206 EKQAADAAK

-349 AVRTAKQMVSAAV
+349 AVRTVKQMVSAAV

>member
-48 SMRKQIE
+48 SMKKQIE
-55 SMTKAATS
+55 SMTKAAATANTAKS
-63 AGSLTRLNGYT
+63 MGGYT
-74 QTNSGIWL
+74 KTNSGIRV

-94 KTSNANASR
+94 KNENASATKK
-103 QAADAAKAQATAISG
+103 AADATKQAKASVDT
-118 SLKEIQATNANI
+118 
-130 TSAYKS
+130 
-136 LQKTLGG
+136 
-143 STATGQNASDLNA
+143 
-156 MKSKYIELQ
+156 
-165 EAVTRLKS
+165 
-173 LKSSATQEDINN
+173 
-185 VYKLQA
+185 
-191 DMQNL
+191 
-196 ISKTQQRVAV
+196 
-206 EKQAADAVK
+206 
-215 KMAEAEKQAAA
+215 
-226 NEAAF
+226 F
-231 AAGTEKHTQALTKVN
+231 AAGTKKHTDALNKVN

-260 AARNGNTSASYAS
+260 AARSGKSSDNYSA
-273 LKDQI
+273 LKGQI
-278 TALESLKTG
+278 TALETLKSG
-287 LMNGSV
+287 LMNGTV
-293 SAEQFKERFAS
+293 SAEQFENSFRS
-304 IKAAVTD
+304 IKSTVTE
-311 SSTAIRAAGENT
+311 SSAAIRAAGENT
-323 QSFGDRISGLAA
+323 QTLGDRFGGLAT
-335 KFSSW
+335 KFASW
-340 LTVSQAIMY
+340 LSITQVIMT

-362 EVESAMNQIQIVT
+362 EVESAMAQIKIVT
-375 GASDSQMESFLT
+375 GASDSQMEAFLT
-387 RSIALAKELGQS
+387 KSIALAKELGQS

-405 SIETFARLGYGMNE
+405 SIETFARLGYNMSDSSN
-419 SAGLAKYANI
+419 LAKYANI

-445 TSIIKGYEMD
+445 TSIIKGYELD
-455 ASDAEHVS
+455 ANDAEHVS

-552 YREEIIAL
+552 YREEIKAL

-625 SAMDSAGAATEANN
+625 SAMDSAGTATEANN
-639 LYMDTTKAKVGELK
+639 IYMDTTKAKVGELK

-664 SSNVTKGA
+664 SSNFTKGA
-672 VDALKGIVEA
+672 VEGLKGIVEA
-682 IDAVVNSVGSLGTIL
+682 IDKIVETVGSLGTIL
-697 AGLGIVKIVKN
+697 AGLGLAKVIKN

>member
-55 SMTKAATS
+55 SMTKAAS
-63 AGSLTRLNGYT
+63 SVNNLTRLSGYT

-103 QAADAAKAQATAISG
+103 QAADAAKAQATAVSG

-173 LKSSATQEDINN
+173 LKASATQEDING

-196 ISKTQQRVAV
+196 ISKTQQRIAV
-206 EKQAADAVK
+206 EKQAADAAK
-215 KMAEAEKQAAA
+215 KMADAEKQAAV

-231 AAGTEKHTQALTKVN
+231 SVGTEKHTQALTKVN
-246 TLLGQVTANTQKWT
+246 TLLSQVTANTQKWT
-260 AARNGNTSASYAS
+260 AARNGNTSASYSA

-278 TALESLKTG
+278 TALEALKTG

-304 IKAAVTD
+304 IKATVVD
-311 SSTAIRAAGENT
+311 SSAAIRAAGENT
-323 QSFGDRISGLAA
+323 QSFGDRISGLAS

-349 AVRTAKQMVSAAV
+349 AIRTIKQMVSAAV
-362 EVESAMNQIQIVT
+362 EVESAMAQIQIVT
-375 GASDSQMESFLT
+375 GASDSQMEAFLT
-387 RSIALAKELGQS
+387 KSIALAKELGQS

-405 SIETFARLGYGMNE
+405 SIETFARLGYNMSDSSN
-419 SAGLAKYANI
+419 LAKYANI

-445 TSIIKGYEMD
+445 TSIIKGYELE

-552 YREEIIAL
+552 YREEIMAL

-618 DAIGAYS
+618 DAIGAYA
-625 SAMDSAGAATEANN
+625 SAMDSAGTATEANN
-639 LYMDTTKAKVGELK
+639 IYMDTTKAKVGELK

-658 LSSDFI
+658 LSSDVFD
-664 SSNVTKGA
+664 SDFTKGA
-672 VDALKGIVEA
+672 VDALRGIVEA
-682 IDAVVNSVGSLGTIL
+682 IDKVISTFGSLKTIL
-697 AGLGIVKIVKN
+697 VGLGIAKIIKN

>member
-48 SMRKQIE
+48 SMKKQIE
-55 SMTKAATS
+55 SMTKAAATANTAKS
-63 AGSLTRLNGYT
+63 MGGYT
-74 QTNSGIWL
+74 KTNSGIWV

-94 KTSNANASR
+94 KNENASATKK
-103 QAADAAKAQATAISG
+103 AADATKQAKAS
-118 SLKEIQATNANI
+118 
-130 TSAYKS
+130 
-136 LQKTLGG
+136 
-143 STATGQNASDLNA
+143 
-156 MKSKYIELQ
+156 
-165 EAVTRLKS
+165 
-173 LKSSATQEDINN
+173 ED
-185 VYKLQA
+185 
-191 DMQNL
+191 
-196 ISKTQQRVAV
+196 T
-206 EKQAADAVK
+206 
-215 KMAEAEKQAAA
+215 
-226 NEAAF
+226 F
-231 AAGTEKHTQALTKVN
+231 AAGTKKHTDALNKVN

-260 AARNGNTSASYAS
+260 AARSGKSSDNYSALNG
-273 LKDQI
+273 QI
-278 TALESLKTG
+278 TALETLKSG
-287 LMNGSV
+287 LMNGTI
-293 SAEQFKERFAS
+293 SAEQFENSFRS
-304 IKAAVTD
+304 IKSTVTE
-311 SSTAIRAAGENT
+311 SSAAIRAAGENT
-323 QSFGDRISGLAA
+323 QTLGDRFGGLAT
-335 KFSSW
+335 KFASW
-340 LTVSQAIMY
+340 LSITQVIMT

-362 EVESAMNQIQIVT
+362 EVESAMAQIKIVT
-375 GASDSQMESFLT
+375 GASDSQMEAFLT
-387 RSIALAKELGQS
+387 KSIALAKELGQS

-405 SIETFARLGYGMNE
+405 SIETFARLGYNMSDSSN
-419 SAGLAKYANI
+419 LAKYANI

-445 TSIIKGYEMD
+445 TSIIKGYELD
-455 ASDAEHVS
+455 ANDAEHVS

-552 YREEIIAL
+552 YREEIKAL

-625 SAMDSAGAATEANN
+625 SAMDSAGTATEANN
-639 LYMDTTKAKVGELK
+639 VYMDTTKAKVGELK

-664 SSNVTKGA
+664 SSNFTKGA
-672 VDALKGIVEA
+672 VEGLKGIVEA
-682 IDAVVNSVGSLGTIL
+682 IDKIVETVGSLGTIL
-697 AGLGIVKIVKN
+697 AGLGLAKVIKN

>member
-14 LSYAEFQAGITSLVS
+14 LSYAEFQAGITSLVA

-55 SMTKAATS
+55 SMTKAASS
-63 AGSLTRLNGYT
+63 ANAMKSMGGYT

-94 KTSNANASR
+94 KDANASATKK
-103 QAADAAKAQATAISG
+103 AADATKQAKAS
-118 SLKEIQATNANI
+118 
-130 TSAYKS
+130 
-136 LQKTLGG
+136 
-143 STATGQNASDLNA
+143 
-156 MKSKYIELQ
+156 
-165 EAVTRLKS
+165 
-173 LKSSATQEDINN
+173 ED
-185 VYKLQA
+185 
-191 DMQNL
+191 
-196 ISKTQQRVAV
+196 
-206 EKQAADAVK
+206 
-215 KMAEAEKQAAA
+215 
-226 NEAAF
+226 AF
-231 AAGTEKHTQALTKVN
+231 AAGTKKHTDALNKVN
-246 TLLGQVTANTQKWT
+246 TLLGQVTANTQKWKTSLSYDNLKSQISSLT
-260 AARNGNTSASYAS
+260 ALRNG
-273 LKDQI
+273 L
-278 TALESLKTG
+278 L
-287 LMNGSV
+287 NGSV
-293 SAEQFKERFAS
+293 SAEQFEASFRS
-304 IKAAVTD
+304 IKATVTE
-311 SSTAIRAAGENT
+311 SSSAIRAAGENT
-323 QSFGDRISGLAA
+323 KSLGDRFSGLAT
-335 KFSSW
+335 KFASW
-340 LTVSQAIMY
+340 LSVTQVIMT
-349 AVRTAKQMVSAAV
+349 AVRTAKHMVSAAV
-362 EVESAMNQIQIVT
+362 EVESAMKQIQIVT

-405 SIETFARLGYGMNE
+405 SIETFARLGYGMND
-419 SAGLAKYANI
+419 SASLAKYANI

-552 YREEIIAL
+552 YREEIMAL

-625 SAMDSAGAATEANN
+625 SAMDSAGTATEANN

-682 IDAVVNSVGSLGTIL
+682 IDAVVNSIGSLGTII
-697 AGLGIVKIVKN
+697 AGVGIVKFVKN

>member
-48 SMRKQIE
+48 SIKKQIE
-55 SMTKAATS
+55 SMTKAAATANTAKS
-63 AGSLTRLNGYT
+63 MGGYT
-74 QTNSGIWL
+74 KTNSGIWV

-94 KTSNANASR
+94 KNENASATKK
-103 QAADAAKAQATAISG
+103 AADATKQAKAS
-118 SLKEIQATNANI
+118 
-130 TSAYKS
+130 
-136 LQKTLGG
+136 
-143 STATGQNASDLNA
+143 
-156 MKSKYIELQ
+156 
-165 EAVTRLKS
+165 
-173 LKSSATQEDINN
+173 ED
-185 VYKLQA
+185 
-191 DMQNL
+191 
-196 ISKTQQRVAV
+196 T
-206 EKQAADAVK
+206 
-215 KMAEAEKQAAA
+215 
-226 NEAAF
+226 F
-231 AAGTEKHTQALTKVN
+231 AAGTKKHTDALNKVN

-260 AARNGNTSASYAS
+260 AARSGKSSDNYSA
-273 LKDQI
+273 LKGQI
-278 TALESLKTG
+278 TALETLKSG
-287 LMNGSV
+287 LMNGTV
-293 SAEQFKERFAS
+293 SAEQFENSFRS
-304 IKAAVTD
+304 IKSTVTE
-311 SSTAIRAAGENT
+311 SSAAIRAAGENT
-323 QSFGDRISGLAA
+323 QTLGDRFGGLAT
-335 KFSSW
+335 KFASW
-340 LTVSQAIMY
+340 LSITQVIMT

-362 EVESAMNQIQIVT
+362 EVESAMAQIKIVT
-375 GASDSQMESFLT
+375 GASDSQMEAFLT
-387 RSIALAKELGQS
+387 KSIALAKELGQS

-405 SIETFARLGYGMNE
+405 SIETFARLGYNMSDSSN
-419 SAGLAKYANI
+419 LAKYANI

-445 TSIIKGYEMD
+445 TSIIKGYELD
-455 ASDAEHVS
+455 ANDAEHVS

-552 YREEIIAL
+552 YREEIKAL

-625 SAMDSAGAATEANN
+625 SAMDSAGTATEANN
-639 LYMDTTKAKVGELK
+639 VYMDTTKAKVGELK

-664 SSNVTKGA
+664 SSNFTKGA
-672 VDALKGIVEA
+672 VEGLKGIVEA
-682 IDAVVNSVGSLGTIL
+682 IDKIVETVGSLGTIL
-697 AGLGIVKIVKN
+697 AGLGLAKVIKN

>member
-48 SMRKQIE
+48 SMKKQIE
-55 SMTKAATS
+55 SMTKAAATANTAKS
-63 AGSLTRLNGYT
+63 MDGYT
-74 QTNSGIWL
+74 KTNSGIWV

-94 KTSNANASR
+94 KNENASATKK
-103 QAADAAKAQATAISG
+103 AADATKQAKAS
-118 SLKEIQATNANI
+118 
-130 TSAYKS
+130 
-136 LQKTLGG
+136 
-143 STATGQNASDLNA
+143 
-156 MKSKYIELQ
+156 
-165 EAVTRLKS
+165 
-173 LKSSATQEDINN
+173 ED
-185 VYKLQA
+185 
-191 DMQNL
+191 
-196 ISKTQQRVAV
+196 T
-206 EKQAADAVK
+206 
-215 KMAEAEKQAAA
+215 
-226 NEAAF
+226 F
-231 AAGTEKHTQALTKVN
+231 AAGTKKHTDALNKVN

-260 AARNGNTSASYAS
+260 AARSGKSSDNYSA
-273 LKDQI
+273 LKGQI
-278 TALESLKTG
+278 TALETLKSG
-287 LMNGSV
+287 LMNGTV
-293 SAEQFKERFAS
+293 SAEQFENSFRS
-304 IKAAVTD
+304 IKSTVTE
-311 SSTAIRAAGENT
+311 SSAAIRAAGENT
-323 QSFGDRISGLAA
+323 QTLGDRFGGLAT
-335 KFSSW
+335 KFASW
-340 LTVSQAIMY
+340 LSITQVIMT

-362 EVESAMNQIQIVT
+362 EVESAMTQIKIVT
-375 GASDSQMESFLT
+375 GASDSQMEAFLT
-387 RSIALAKELGQS
+387 KSIALAKELGQS

-405 SIETFARLGYGMNE
+405 SIETFARLGYNMSDSSN
-419 SAGLAKYANI
+419 LAKYANI

-445 TSIIKGYEMD
+445 TSIIKGYELD
-455 ASDAEHVS
+455 ANDAEHVS

-552 YREEIIAL
+552 YREEIKAL

-625 SAMDSAGAATEANN
+625 SAMDSAGTATEANN
-639 LYMDTTKAKVGELK
+639 IYMDTTKAKVGELK

-664 SSNVTKGA
+664 SSNFTKGA
-672 VDALKGIVEA
+672 VEGLKGIVEA
-682 IDAVVNSVGSLGTIL
+682 IDKIVETVGSLGTIL
-697 AGLGIVKIVKN
+697 AGLGLAKVIKN

>member
-14 LSYAEFQAGITSLVS
+14 LSYAEFQAGVTSLVA

-55 SMTKAATS
+55 SMTKAAAS

-130 TSAYKS
+130 TSAYKN

-215 KMAEAEKQAAA
+215 KMADAEKQAAA

-231 AAGTEKHTQALTKVN
+231 AAGTEKHTQALMKVN

-323 QSFGDRISGLAA
+323 QSFGNRISGLAA

-349 AVRTAKQMVSAAV
+349 AVRTVKQMVSAAV
-362 EVESAMNQIQIVT
+362 EVESAMKQIQIVT

>member
-48 SMRKQIE
+48 SMKKQIE
-55 SMTKAATS
+55 SMTKAAATANTAKS
-63 AGSLTRLNGYT
+63 MGGYT
-74 QTNSGIWL
+74 KTNSGIWV

-94 KTSNANASR
+94 KNENASATKK
-103 QAADAAKAQATAISG
+103 AADATKQAKAS
-118 SLKEIQATNANI
+118 
-130 TSAYKS
+130 
-136 LQKTLGG
+136 
-143 STATGQNASDLNA
+143 
-156 MKSKYIELQ
+156 
-165 EAVTRLKS
+165 
-173 LKSSATQEDINN
+173 ED
-185 VYKLQA
+185 
-191 DMQNL
+191 
-196 ISKTQQRVAV
+196 T
-206 EKQAADAVK
+206 
-215 KMAEAEKQAAA
+215 
-226 NEAAF
+226 F
-231 AAGTEKHTQALTKVN
+231 AAGTKKHTDALNKVN

-260 AARNGNTSASYAS
+260 AARSGKSSDNYSA
-273 LKDQI
+273 LKGQI
-278 TALESLKTG
+278 TALETLKSG
-287 LMNGSV
+287 LMNGTV
-293 SAEQFKERFAS
+293 SAEQFENSFRS
-304 IKAAVTD
+304 IKSTVTE

-323 QSFGDRISGLAA
+323 QTLGDRFGGLAT
-335 KFSSW
+335 KFASW
-340 LTVSQAIMY
+340 LSITQVIMT

-362 EVESAMNQIQIVT
+362 EVESAMAQIKIVT
-375 GASDSQMESFLT
+375 GASDSQMEAFLT
-387 RSIALAKELGQS
+387 KSIALAKELGQS

-405 SIETFARLGYGMNE
+405 SIETFARLGYNMSDSSN
-419 SAGLAKYANI
+419 LAKYANI

-445 TSIIKGYEMD
+445 TSIIKGYELD
-455 ASDAEHVS
+455 ANDAEHVS

-552 YREEIIAL
+552 YREEIKAL

-625 SAMDSAGAATEANN
+625 SAMDSAGTATEANN
-639 LYMDTTKAKVGELK
+639 VYMDTTKAKVGELK

-664 SSNVTKGA
+664 SSNFTKGA
-672 VDALKGIVEA
+672 VEGLKGIVEA
-682 IDAVVNSVGSLGTIL
+682 IDKIVETVGSLGTIL
-697 AGLGIVKIVKN
+697 AGLGLAKVIKN

>member
-14 LSYAEFQAGITSLVS
+14 LSYAEFQSGINSLVS
-29 QVNANPPKI
+29 QINANPPKI

-48 SMRKQIE
+48 SMKKQIE
-55 SMTKAATS
+55 SMTKAATNANAMKS
-63 AGSLTRLNGYT
+63 AGGYT
-74 QTNSGIWL
+74 KTNSGIWV
-82 KDTAAIKANTQA
+82 KDTSAINANTQA
-94 KTSNANASR
+94 KNKN
-103 QAADAAKAQATAISG
+103 ADATKRSADAT
-118 SLKEIQATNANI
+118 
-130 TSAYKS
+130 
-136 LQKTLGG
+136 
-143 STATGQNASDLNA
+143 
-156 MKSKYIELQ
+156 
-165 EAVTRLKS
+165 
-173 LKSSATQEDINN
+173 
-185 VYKLQA
+185 
-191 DMQNL
+191 
-196 ISKTQQRVAV
+196 
-206 EKQAADAVK
+206 KQASSSENNFV
-215 KMAEAEKQAAA
+215 
-226 NEAAF
+226 
-231 AAGTEKHTQALTKVN
+231 AGTKKHTDALNKVN

-260 AARNGNTSASYAS
+260 AARNGKSGKSYS
-273 LKDQI
+273 NLKDQI
-278 TALESLKTG
+278 SELNTLKSG
-287 LMNGSV
+287 LLDGSV
-293 SAEQFKERFAS
+293 SAEQFEDSFRK
-304 IKAAVTD
+304 IKSTVTE
-311 SSTAIRAAGENT
+311 STGAIRAAGENT
-323 QSFGDRISGLAA
+323 KTLGDRFGGLAG
-335 KFSSW
+335 KFASW
-340 LTVSQAIMY
+340 LSVTQIIMTV
-349 AVRTAKQMVSAAV
+349 VRTAKEMVSAAV
-362 EVESAMNQIQIVT
+362 EVESAMAQIQIVT
-375 GASDSQMESFLT
+375 GASDSQMETFLT
-387 RSIALAKELGQS
+387 KSIALAKELGQS

-405 SIETFARLGYGMNE
+405 SIETFTRLGYNMSDSSN
-419 SAGLAKYANI
+419 LAKYANI

-445 TSIIKGYEMD
+445 TSIIKGYELD
-455 ASDAEHVS
+455 ANDAEHVS

-552 YREEIIAL
+552 YREEIKAL

-568 ENTYKDMYDI
+568 DTTYKDMYDI

-612 TITNIK
+612 TITNIR

-625 SAMDSAGAATEANN
+625 SAMDSAGTATEANN
-639 LYMDTTKAKVGELK
+639 IYMDTTKAKVGELK

-658 LSSDFI
+658 ISSDLI
-664 SSNVTKGA
+664 NSSFTKFA
-672 VDALKGIVEA
+672 VSGLTGVVEI
-682 IDAVVNSVGSLGTIL
+682 IDKITEAVGSLGTII
-697 AGLGIVKIVKN
+697 AGLGIVKIIKN

>member
-48 SMRKQIE
+48 SMKKQIE
-55 SMTKAATS
+55 SMTKAAATANTAKS
-63 AGSLTRLNGYT
+63 MGGYT
-74 QTNSGIWL
+74 KTNSGIWV

-94 KTSNANASR
+94 KNENASATKK
-103 QAADAAKAQATAISG
+103 AADATKPAKAS
-118 SLKEIQATNANI
+118 
-130 TSAYKS
+130 
-136 LQKTLGG
+136 
-143 STATGQNASDLNA
+143 
-156 MKSKYIELQ
+156 
-165 EAVTRLKS
+165 
-173 LKSSATQEDINN
+173 ED
-185 VYKLQA
+185 
-191 DMQNL
+191 
-196 ISKTQQRVAV
+196 T
-206 EKQAADAVK
+206 
-215 KMAEAEKQAAA
+215 
-226 NEAAF
+226 F
-231 AAGTEKHTQALTKVN
+231 AAGTKKHTDALNKVN

-260 AARNGNTSASYAS
+260 AARSGKSSDNYSA
-273 LKDQI
+273 LKGQI
-278 TALESLKTG
+278 TALETLKSG
-287 LMNGSV
+287 LMNGTV
-293 SAEQFKERFAS
+293 SAEQFENSFRS
-304 IKAAVTD
+304 IKSTVTE
-311 SSTAIRAAGENT
+311 SSAAIRAAGENT
-323 QSFGDRISGLAA
+323 QTLGDRFGGLAT
-335 KFSSW
+335 KFASW
-340 LTVSQAIMY
+340 LSITQVIMT

-362 EVESAMNQIQIVT
+362 EVESAMTQIKIVT
-375 GASDSQMESFLT
+375 GASDSQMEAFLT
-387 RSIALAKELGQS
+387 KSIALAKELGQS

-405 SIETFARLGYGMNE
+405 SIETFARLGYNMSDSSN
-419 SAGLAKYANI
+419 LAKYANI

-445 TSIIKGYEMD
+445 TSIIKGYELD
-455 ASDAEHVS
+455 ANDAEHVS

-552 YREEIIAL
+552 YREEIKAL

-625 SAMDSAGAATEANN
+625 SAMDSAGTATEANN
-639 LYMDTTKAKVGELK
+639 IYMDTTKAKVGELK

-664 SSNVTKGA
+664 SSNFTKGA
-672 VDALKGIVEA
+672 VEGLKGIVEA
-682 IDAVVNSVGSLGTIL
+682 IDKIVETVGSLGTIL
-697 AGLGIVKIVKN
+697 AGLGLAKVIKN

>member
-48 SMRKQIE
+48 SMKKQIE
-55 SMTKAATS
+55 SMTKAAATANTAKS
-63 AGSLTRLNGYT
+63 MGGYT
-74 QTNSGIWL
+74 KTNSGIWV

-94 KTSNANASR
+94 KNENASATKK
-103 QAADAAKAQATAISG
+103 AADATKQAKAS
-118 SLKEIQATNANI
+118 
-130 TSAYKS
+130 
-136 LQKTLGG
+136 
-143 STATGQNASDLNA
+143 
-156 MKSKYIELQ
+156 
-165 EAVTRLKS
+165 
-173 LKSSATQEDINN
+173 ED
-185 VYKLQA
+185 
-191 DMQNL
+191 
-196 ISKTQQRVAV
+196 T
-206 EKQAADAVK
+206 
-215 KMAEAEKQAAA
+215 
-226 NEAAF
+226 F
-231 AAGTEKHTQALTKVN
+231 AAGTKKHTDALNKVN

-260 AARNGNTSASYAS
+260 AARSGKSSDNYSA
-273 LKDQI
+273 LKGQI
-278 TALESLKTG
+278 TALETLKSG
-287 LMNGSV
+287 LMNGTI
-293 SAEQFKERFAS
+293 SAEQFENSFRS
-304 IKAAVTD
+304 IKSTVTEF
-311 SSTAIRAAGENT
+311 SAAIRAAGENT
-323 QSFGDRISGLAA
+323 QTLGDRFGGLAT
-335 KFSSW
+335 KFASW
-340 LTVSQAIMY
+340 LSITQVIMT

-362 EVESAMNQIQIVT
+362 EVESAMAQIKIVT
-375 GASDSQMESFLT
+375 GASDSQMEAFLT
-387 RSIALAKELGQS
+387 KSIALAKELGQS

-405 SIETFARLGYGMNE
+405 SIETFARLGYNMSDSSN
-419 SAGLAKYANI
+419 LAKYANI

-445 TSIIKGYEMD
+445 TSIIKGYELD
-455 ASDAEHVS
+455 ANDAEHVS

-552 YREEIIAL
+552 YREEIKAL

-625 SAMDSAGAATEANN
+625 SAMDSAGTATEANN
-639 LYMDTTKAKVGELK
+639 VYMDTTKAKVGELK

-664 SSNVTKGA
+664 SSNFTKGA
-672 VDALKGIVEA
+672 VEGLKGIVEA
-682 IDAVVNSVGSLGTIL
+682 IDKIVETVGSLGTIL
-697 AGLGIVKIVKN
+697 AGLGLAKVIKN

>member
-14 LSYAEFQAGITSLVS
+14 LSYAEFQAGITSLVA

-55 SMTKAATS
+55 SMTKAAAS
-63 AGSLTRLNGYT
+63 AGSLTKLNGYT

-130 TSAYKS
+130 TSAYKN

-349 AVRTAKQMVSAAV
+349 AVRTVKKMVSAAV

-552 YREEIIAL
+552 YREEIMSL

>member
-1 MADILLTVGVDTS
+1 M
-14 LSYAEFQAGITSLVS
+14 
-29 QVNANPPKI
+29 
-38 KLKFDDSSLS
+38 
-48 SMRKQIE
+48 
-55 SMTKAATS
+55 
-63 AGSLTRLNGYT
+63 
-74 QTNSGIWL
+74 
-82 KDTAAIKANTQA
+82 
-94 KTSNANASR
+94 
-103 QAADAAKAQATAISG
+103 
-118 SLKEIQATNANI
+118 
-130 TSAYKS
+130 
-136 LQKTLGG
+136 QKTLGG

-173 LKSSATQEDINN
+173 LKSSATQEDVNN

-206 EKQAADAVK
+206 EKQAADAAK
-215 KMAEAEKQAAA
+215 KVAEAEKQAAA

-349 AVRTAKQMVSAAV
+349 AVRTVKKMVSAAV

-545 LAQGLSK
+545 LAEGLSK
-552 YREEIIAL
+552 YREEIMAL

-625 SAMDSAGAATEANN
+625 SAMDSAGTATEANN

-672 VDALKGIVEA
+672 VDALKGILEA

>member
-14 LSYAEFQAGITSLVS
+14 LSYAEFQAGITSLVA

-55 SMTKAATS
+55 SMTKAAAS
-63 AGSLTRLNGYT
+63 AGSLTKLNGYT

-206 EKQAADAVK
+206 EKQAADAAK

-349 AVRTAKQMVSAAV
+349 AVRTVKKMVSAAV

>member
-48 SMRKQIE
+48 SMKKQIE
-55 SMTKAATS
+55 SMTKAAATANTAKS
-63 AGSLTRLNGYT
+63 MGGYT
-74 QTNSGIWL
+74 KTNSGIWV

-94 KTSNANASR
+94 KNENASATKK
-103 QAADAAKAQATAISG
+103 AADATKQAKAS
-118 SLKEIQATNANI
+118 
-130 TSAYKS
+130 
-136 LQKTLGG
+136 
-143 STATGQNASDLNA
+143 
-156 MKSKYIELQ
+156 
-165 EAVTRLKS
+165 
-173 LKSSATQEDINN
+173 ED
-185 VYKLQA
+185 
-191 DMQNL
+191 
-196 ISKTQQRVAV
+196 T
-206 EKQAADAVK
+206 
-215 KMAEAEKQAAA
+215 
-226 NEAAF
+226 F
-231 AAGTEKHTQALTKVN
+231 AAGTKKHTDALNKVN

-260 AARNGNTSASYAS
+260 AARSGKSSDNYSA
-273 LKDQI
+273 LKGQI
-278 TALESLKTG
+278 TALETLKSG
-287 LMNGSV
+287 LMNGTV
-293 SAEQFKERFAS
+293 SAEQFENSFRS
-304 IKAAVTD
+304 IKSTVTE
-311 SSTAIRAAGENT
+311 SSAAIRAAGENT
-323 QSFGDRISGLAA
+323 QTLGDRFGGLAT
-335 KFSSW
+335 KFASW
-340 LTVSQAIMY
+340 LSITQVIMT

-362 EVESAMNQIQIVT
+362 EVESAMAQIKIVT
-375 GASDSQMESFLT
+375 GASDSQMEGFLT
-387 RSIALAKELGQS
+387 KSIALAKELGQS

-405 SIETFARLGYGMNE
+405 SIETFARLGYNMSDSSN
-419 SAGLAKYANI
+419 LAKYANI

-445 TSIIKGYEMD
+445 TSIIKGYELD
-455 ASDAEHVS
+455 ANDAEHVS

-552 YREEIIAL
+552 YREEIKAL

-625 SAMDSAGAATEANN
+625 SAMDSAGTATEANN
-639 LYMDTTKAKVGELK
+639 VYMDTTKAKVGELK

-664 SSNVTKGA
+664 SSNFTKGA
-672 VDALKGIVEA
+672 VEGIKGIVEA
-682 IDAVVNSVGSLGTIL
+682 IDKIVETVGSLGTIL
-697 AGLGIVKIVKN
+697 AGLGLAKVIKN

>member
-48 SMRKQIE
+48 SMKKQIE
-55 SMTKAATS
+55 SMTKAAATANTAKS
-63 AGSLTRLNGYT
+63 MGGYT
-74 QTNSGIWL
+74 KTNSGIWV

-94 KTSNANASR
+94 KNENASATKK
-103 QAADAAKAQATAISG
+103 AADATKQAKAS
-118 SLKEIQATNANI
+118 
-130 TSAYKS
+130 
-136 LQKTLGG
+136 
-143 STATGQNASDLNA
+143 
-156 MKSKYIELQ
+156 
-165 EAVTRLKS
+165 
-173 LKSSATQEDINN
+173 ED
-185 VYKLQA
+185 
-191 DMQNL
+191 
-196 ISKTQQRVAV
+196 T
-206 EKQAADAVK
+206 
-215 KMAEAEKQAAA
+215 
-226 NEAAF
+226 F
-231 AAGTEKHTQALTKVN
+231 AAGTKKHTDALNKVN

-260 AARNGNTSASYAS
+260 AARSGKSSDNYSS
-273 LKDQI
+273 LKGQI
-278 TALESLKTG
+278 TALETLKSG
-287 LMNGSV
+287 LMNGTV
-293 SAEQFKERFAS
+293 SAEQFENSFRS
-304 IKAAVTD
+304 IKSTVTE
-311 SSTAIRAAGENT
+311 SSAAIRAAGENT
-323 QSFGDRISGLAA
+323 QTLGDRFGGLAT
-335 KFSSW
+335 KFASW
-340 LTVSQAIMY
+340 LSITQVIMT

-362 EVESAMNQIQIVT
+362 EVESAMAQIKIVT
-375 GASDSQMESFLT
+375 GASDSQMEAFLT
-387 RSIALAKELGQS
+387 KSIALAKELGQS

-405 SIETFARLGYGMNE
+405 SIETFARLGYNMSDSSN
-419 SAGLAKYANI
+419 LAKYANI

-445 TSIIKGYEMD
+445 TSIIKGYELD
-455 ASDAEHVS
+455 ANDAEHVS

-552 YREEIIAL
+552 YREEIKAL

-625 SAMDSAGAATEANN
+625 SAMDSAGIATEANN
-639 LYMDTTKAKVGELK
+639 IYMDTTKAKVGELK

-664 SSNVTKGA
+664 SSNFTKGA
-672 VDALKGIVEA
+672 VEGLKGIVEA
-682 IDAVVNSVGSLGTIL
+682 IDKIVETVGSLGTIL
-697 AGLGIVKIVKN
+697 AGLGLAKVIKN